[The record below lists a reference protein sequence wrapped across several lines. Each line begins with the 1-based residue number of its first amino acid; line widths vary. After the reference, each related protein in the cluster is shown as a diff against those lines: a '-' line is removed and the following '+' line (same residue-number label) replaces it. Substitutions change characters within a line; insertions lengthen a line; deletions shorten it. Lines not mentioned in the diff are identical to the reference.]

1 VNSCIFALTKGY
13 FTPIITYIA
22 VLFLIGDAY
31 LSSCTDY
38 GVEEYD
44 IGEGFG
50 HFGIAVE
57 DVSGCYLYNPK
68 FDTAGLNNIHVCCV
82 LHPYTKFKATC
93 VV

>member
-1 VNSCIFALTKGY
+1 MLQYSFFV
-13 FTPIITYIA
+13 
-22 VLFLIGDAY
+22 GDAY

-57 DVSGCYLYNPK
+57 DVSGCFLYNPK
-68 FDTAGLNNIHVCCV
+68 FDTAG
-82 LHPYTKFKATC
+82 FKQHSC
-93 VV
+93 LLCSPSPH